1 MVAVVV
7 GAVVMVIVGAVVTVV
22 VDAIV
27 TVVVG
32 AVVTVVVGAVV
43 TVVVGAVVMVVVG
56 AVVTVVV
63 GAVVTVVV
71 GAVVTVVVGA
81 VVTVVVGSVVTV
93 VVGAVVTVV
102 VGAVVTVV
110 VDAVVTVVVGA
121 VVTVVVDVVVTV
133 VVGSVVTVVVDAVV
147 TVVVGAVVT
156 VVVGA
161 VVAVVVGTVLRVV
174 VGIVLTVVVVLLVDV
189 VAGWVVEVVVVET
202 ARSWTN
208 TSYAPFASPATRL
221 VAVPWNA
228 TKPPS
233 AERAAPALGP
243 FPWVP
248 SEATLT
254 RSVVPVCRSW
264 TNTSVAPF
272 VSPATRLVAVPWN
285 ATKPPSAERAGPA
298 LKPFPWVPSEATLTR
313 SVVPVCRSWTNTSV
327 APFVSPATRLV
338 AVSWNATKR
347 PSAERTGPALKPF
360 PWLPPDA
367 TLTRSVV
374 PVCRS
379 WTNTSVAPFV
389 SPATRLVA
397 SL

>member
-1 MVAVVV
+1 L
-7 GAVVMVIVGAVVTVV
+7 
-22 VDAIV
+22 
-27 TVVVG
+27 
-32 AVVTVVVGAVV
+32 
-43 TVVVGAVVMVVVG
+43 
-56 AVVTVVV
+56 
-63 GAVVTVVV
+63 
-71 GAVVTVVVGA
+71 
-81 VVTVVVGSVVTV
+81 
-93 VVGAVVTVV
+93 
-102 VGAVVTVV
+102 
-110 VDAVVTVVVGA
+110 
-121 VVTVVVDVVVTV
+121 VVVDVVGVVGRLVVAGADVV
-133 VVGSVVTVVVDAVV
+133 VVGGRVVELEVVVDVLVV
-147 TVVVGAVVT
+147 DV
-156 VVVGA
+156 
-161 VVAVVVGTVLRVV
+161 
-174 VGIVLTVVVVLLVDV
+174 VLTVVVELLVDV

-248 SEATLT
+248 SESTLT

-272 VSPATRLVAVPWN
+272 VSPATRLVAV
-285 ATKPPSAERAGPA
+285 
-298 LKPFPWVPSEATLTR
+298 L
-313 SVVPVCRSWTNTSV
+313 
-327 APFVSPATRLV
+327 
-338 AVSWNATKR
+338 WNATKR

-379 WTNTSVAPFV
+379 WTNTSVAPI
-389 SPATRLVA
+389 VA
-397 SL
+397 PST